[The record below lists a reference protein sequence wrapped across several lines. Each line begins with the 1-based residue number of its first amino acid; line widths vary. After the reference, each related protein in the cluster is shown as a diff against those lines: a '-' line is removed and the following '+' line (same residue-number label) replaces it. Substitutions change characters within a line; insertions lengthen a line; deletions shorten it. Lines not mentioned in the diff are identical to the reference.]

1 MLSPGIRQVTH
12 ALLTRPPLRQTWF
25 LPKLQ
30 SAFVSVRLACVKH
43 AASVHPE
50 PGSNSRKKVLSL
62 SLINVG
68 YYSVHLL
75 LGLLFWKNLF
85 KDFQG
90 CICCSV
96 IKDQNFCSETLRIF
110 NGAFLKFLT
119 RSTECCLC
127 LPRYFTRQ
135 VLESKIN
142 TSFERS
148 AIDLVVHK
156 SIEAFLMPAT
166 LLCYHFKIA

>member
-1 MLSPGIRQVTH
+1 MLSTPPAFILSQDRTLEKRIYPWTRLTLANLSFIT
-12 ALLTRPPLRQTWF
+12 ALRF
-25 LPKLQ
+25 SSEKI
-30 SAFVSVRLACVKH
+30 
-43 AASVHPE
+43 
-50 PGSNSRKKVLSL
+50 
-62 SLINVG
+62 LI
-68 YYSVHLL
+68 
-75 LGLLFWKNLF
+75 